1 MRKNGLRNLPTMEQP
16 YEKCLENGPESLSD
30 AELLAVILRCG
41 ARGKTSLELAREI
54 LSHPGKEEG
63 LLGLYHCTRQ
73 ELLQIRG
80 VGEVKAI
87 QLQCIGELSKR
98 MAAAGARKGL
108 CFHDPASIAD
118 YYMERLRH
126 EDQEVLLCMM
136 LDTKNQLLGEKEIT
150 RGTVN
155 ATMISPRELF
165 LAALQF
171 RAVHILLVHNHPS
184 GIPEPSGDDITVTR
198 QIRRAGEMLGIT
210 LLDHIIIG
218 DHCYTSMPRQKCPK
232 EGNKLKEHDADSKC
246 IRHRP
251 WHQYRQNL

>member
-54 LSHPGKEEG
+54 LSLPGKEEG

-155 ATMISPRELF
+155 ATMRELF

-218 DHCYTSMPRQKCPK
+218 DHCYTSMLEQ
-232 EGNKLKEHDADSKC
+232 G
-246 IRHRP
+246 I
-251 WHQYRQNL
+251 

>member
-30 AELLAVILRCG
+30 AELLAVILRFG

-54 LSHPGKEEG
+54 LSLPGKEEG

-126 EDQEVLLCMM
+126 EDFAAGAFSCGTAVPCGSYSAGSQPSKRNPG
-136 LDTKNQLLGEKEIT
+136 TK
-150 RGTVN
+150 R
-155 ATMISPRELF
+155 
-165 LAALQF
+165 
-171 RAVHILLVHNHPS
+171 
-184 GIPEPSGDDITVTR
+184 
-198 QIRRAGEMLGIT
+198 
-210 LLDHIIIG
+210 
-218 DHCYTSMPRQKCPK
+218 
-232 EGNKLKEHDADSKC
+232 
-246 IRHRP
+246 
-251 WHQYRQNL
+251 

>member
-1 MRKNGLRNLPTMEQP
+1 MGQGEKHPWEARKRNSFPSR
-16 YEKCLENGPESLSD
+16 KRGGPVRTL
-30 AELLAVILRCG
+30 
-41 ARGKTSLELAREI
+41 
-54 LSHPGKEEG
+54 
-63 LLGLYHCTRQ
+63 HCTRQ

-218 DHCYTSMPRQKCPK
+218 DHCYTSMLEQ
-232 EGNKLKEHDADSKC
+232 G
-246 IRHRP
+246 I
-251 WHQYRQNL
+251 

>member
-1 MRKNGLRNLPTMEQP
+1 MPGKRPGKPFRRGASGCHFTMW
-16 YEKCLENGPESLSD
+16 
-30 AELLAVILRCG
+30 

-54 LSHPGKEEG
+54 LSLPGKEEG

-218 DHCYTSMPRQKCPK
+218 DHCYTSMLEQ
-232 EGNKLKEHDADSKC
+232 G
-246 IRHRP
+246 I
-251 WHQYRQNL
+251 

>member
-1 MRKNGLRNLPTMEQP
+1 MKNAWKTARKAFPTRSFWLSFYDVGQG
-16 YEKCLENGPESLSD
+16 ENIP
-30 AELLAVILRCG
+30 G
-41 ARGKTSLELAREI
+41 ARKRNSFL
-54 LSHPGKEEG
+54 PGKEEG

-136 LDTKNQLLGEKEIT
+136 LDTKISFSEKRKSQEE
-150 RGTVN
+150 RS
-155 ATMISPRELF
+155 M
-165 LAALQF
+165 
-171 RAVHILLVHNHPS
+171 
-184 GIPEPSGDDITVTR
+184 
-198 QIRRAGEMLGIT
+198 RR
-210 LLDHIIIG
+210 
-218 DHCYTSMPRQKCPK
+218 
-232 EGNKLKEHDADSKC
+232 
-246 IRHRP
+246 
-251 WHQYRQNL
+251 

>member
-54 LSHPGKEEG
+54 LSLPGKEEG

-73 ELLQIRG
+73 QIRG

-218 DHCYTSMPRQKCPK
+218 DHCYTSMLEQ
-232 EGNKLKEHDADSKC
+232 G
-246 IRHRP
+246 I
-251 WHQYRQNL
+251 

>member
-1 MRKNGLRNLPTMEQP
+1 MKNAWKTARKVFPTR
-16 YEKCLENGPESLSD
+16 SFWLSFYD
-30 AELLAVILRCG
+30 VGQGE
-41 ARGKTSLELAREI
+41 
-54 LSHPGKEEG
+54 KEEG

-218 DHCYTSMPRQKCPK
+218 DHCYTSMLEQ
-232 EGNKLKEHDADSKC
+232 G
-246 IRHRP
+246 I
-251 WHQYRQNL
+251 

>member
-54 LSHPGKEEG
+54 LSLPGKEEG

-136 LDTKNQLLGEKEIT
+136 LDTKNQASRRKGNYK
-150 RGTVN
+150 RNGQCDDDF
-155 ATMISPRELF
+155 AAGAF

-218 DHCYTSMPRQKCPK
+218 DHCYTSMLEQ
-232 EGNKLKEHDADSKC
+232 G
-246 IRHRP
+246 I
-251 WHQYRQNL
+251 

>member
-1 MRKNGLRNLPTMEQP
+1 MPGKRPGKPFRRGASGCHFTMWG
-16 YEKCLENGPESLSD
+16 K
-30 AELLAVILRCG
+30 
-41 ARGKTSLELAREI
+41 GKTSLELAREI
-54 LSHPGKEEG
+54 LSLPGKEEG

-218 DHCYTSMPRQKCPK
+218 DHCYTSMLEQ
-232 EGNKLKEHDADSKC
+232 G
-246 IRHRP
+246 I
-251 WHQYRQNL
+251 

>member
-1 MRKNGLRNLPTMEQP
+1 MVAISTQPIAKPGRPT
-16 YEKCLENGPESLSD
+16 LSRISKANSFSCQAAIEYAERY
-30 AELLAVILRCG
+30 AELASQM
-41 ARGKTSLELAREI
+41 AAE
-54 LSHPGKEEG
+54 
-63 LLGLYHCTRQ
+63 CTDPVRKQ

-218 DHCYTSMPRQKCPK
+218 DHCYTSMLEQ
-232 EGNKLKEHDADSKC
+232 G
-246 IRHRP
+246 I
-251 WHQYRQNL
+251 

>member
-1 MRKNGLRNLPTMEQP
+1 MPGKRPGKPFRRGASGCHFTMWGKGKN
-16 YEKCLENGPESLSD
+16 K
-30 AELLAVILRCG
+30 I
-41 ARGKTSLELAREI
+41 AREI
-54 LSHPGKEEG
+54 LSLPGKEEG

-218 DHCYTSMPRQKCPK
+218 DHCYTSMLEQ
-232 EGNKLKEHDADSKC
+232 G
-246 IRHRP
+246 I
-251 WHQYRQNL
+251 

>member
-54 LSHPGKEEG
+54 LSLPGKEEG

-98 MAAAGARKGL
+98 MAAAGAKKR
-108 CFHDPASIAD
+108 S
-118 YYMERLRH
+118 
-126 EDQEVLLCMM
+126 LL
-136 LDTKNQLLGEKEIT
+136 
-150 RGTVN
+150 
-155 ATMISPRELF
+155 S
-165 LAALQF
+165 
-171 RAVHILLVHNHPS
+171 
-184 GIPEPSGDDITVTR
+184 
-198 QIRRAGEMLGIT
+198 
-210 LLDHIIIG
+210 
-218 DHCYTSMPRQKCPK
+218 
-232 EGNKLKEHDADSKC
+232 
-246 IRHRP
+246 
-251 WHQYRQNL
+251 

>member
-54 LSHPGKEEG
+54 LSLPGKEEG

-136 LDTKNQLLGEKEIT
+136 LDTKNFQLLGEKEIT

-218 DHCYTSMPRQKCPK
+218 DHCYTSMLEQ
-232 EGNKLKEHDADSKC
+232 G
-246 IRHRP
+246 I
-251 WHQYRQNL
+251 

>member
-54 LSHPGKEEG
+54 LSLPGKEEG

-198 QIRRAGEMLGIT
+198 HPAGGRNARHYPAGSHYYRGSLLYQYAGTGNLIPKIRGRNAQRKG
-210 LLDHIIIG
+210 
-218 DHCYTSMPRQKCPK
+218 TS
-232 EGNKLKEHDADSKC
+232 
-246 IRHRP
+246 
-251 WHQYRQNL
+251 

>member
-1 MRKNGLRNLPTMEQP
+1 MKNAWKTARK
-16 YEKCLENGPESLSD
+16 
-30 AELLAVILRCG
+30 AFLAVILRCG

-54 LSHPGKEEG
+54 LSLPGKEEG

-136 LDTKNQLLGEKEIT
+136 LDTKNQLLGEKETASVGMPTPVVKLLTIC
-150 RGTVN
+150 
-155 ATMISPRELF
+155 REERDFRPLLF
-165 LAALQF
+165 
-171 RAVHILLVHNHPS
+171 
-184 GIPEPSGDDITVTR
+184 
-198 QIRRAGEMLGIT
+198 
-210 LLDHIIIG
+210 
-218 DHCYTSMPRQKCPK
+218 
-232 EGNKLKEHDADSKC
+232 
-246 IRHRP
+246 
-251 WHQYRQNL
+251 

>member
-1 MRKNGLRNLPTMEQP
+1 MNFLWKVNEPLTANYL
-16 YEKCLENGPESLSD
+16 
-30 AELLAVILRCG
+30 
-41 ARGKTSLELAREI
+41 
-54 LSHPGKEEG
+54 PGKEEG

-218 DHCYTSMPRQKCPK
+218 DHCYTSMLEQ
-232 EGNKLKEHDADSKC
+232 G
-246 IRHRP
+246 I
-251 WHQYRQNL
+251 

>member
-1 MRKNGLRNLPTMEQP
+1 MEQP

-54 LSHPGKEEG
+54 LSLPGKEES

-218 DHCYTSMPRQKCPK
+218 DHCYTSMLEQ
-232 EGNKLKEHDADSKC
+232 G
-246 IRHRP
+246 IRSRKSEAEMP
-251 WHQYRQNL
+251 TGRDQVKGARCRFEMYTA

>member
-1 MRKNGLRNLPTMEQP
+1 MIRLPLRIITWNV
-16 YEKCLENGPESLSD
+16 S
-30 AELLAVILRCG
+30 A
-41 ARGKTSLELAREI
+41 
-54 LSHPGKEEG
+54 
-63 LLGLYHCTRQ
+63 TR
-73 ELLQIRG
+73 IRRF
-80 VGEVKAI
+80 I
-87 QLQCIGELSKR
+87 
-98 MAAAGARKGL
+98 
-108 CFHDPASIAD
+108 
-118 YYMERLRH
+118 
-126 EDQEVLLCMM
+126 LCMM

-218 DHCYTSMPRQKCPK
+218 DHCYTSMLEQ
-232 EGNKLKEHDADSKC
+232 G
-246 IRHRP
+246 I
-251 WHQYRQNL
+251 

>member
-54 LSHPGKEEG
+54 LSLPGKEEG

-98 MAAAGARKGL
+98 MAAEQEKVSA
-108 CFHDPASIAD
+108 FMI
-118 YYMERLRH
+118 RLPLRI
-126 EDQEVLLCMM
+126 
-136 LDTKNQLLGEKEIT
+136 IT
-150 RGTVN
+150 WNVS
-155 ATMISPRELF
+155 ATR
-165 LAALQF
+165 
-171 RAVHILLVHNHPS
+171 
-184 GIPEPSGDDITVTR
+184 
-198 QIRRAGEMLGIT
+198 IRRFFSA
-210 LLDHIIIG
+210 
-218 DHCYTSMPRQKCPK
+218 
-232 EGNKLKEHDADSKC
+232 
-246 IRHRP
+246 
-251 WHQYRQNL
+251 

>member
-1 MRKNGLRNLPTMEQP
+1 
-16 YEKCLENGPESLSD
+16 
-30 AELLAVILRCG
+30 
-41 ARGKTSLELAREI
+41 
-54 LSHPGKEEG
+54 
-63 LLGLYHCTRQ
+63 
-73 ELLQIRG
+73 
-80 VGEVKAI
+80 
-87 QLQCIGELSKR
+87 
-98 MAAAGARKGL
+98 
-108 CFHDPASIAD
+108 
-118 YYMERLRH
+118 
-126 EDQEVLLCMM
+126 
-136 LDTKNQLLGEKEIT
+136 
-150 RGTVN
+150 
-155 ATMISPRELF
+155 MISPRELF

-218 DHCYTSMPRQKCPK
+218 DHCYTSMLEQESDPENPRQKCPK

>member
-54 LSHPGKEEG
+54 LSLPGKEEG

-118 YYMERLRH
+118 YYMERLR
-126 EDQEVLLCMM
+126 QEVLLCMM

-218 DHCYTSMPRQKCPK
+218 DHCYTSMLEQ
-232 EGNKLKEHDADSKC
+232 G
-246 IRHRP
+246 I
-251 WHQYRQNL
+251 

>member
-1 MRKNGLRNLPTMEQP
+1 MKNAWKTARKAFPTRSFWLSFYDVGQG
-16 YEKCLENGPESLSD
+16 EN
-30 AELLAVILRCG
+30 
-41 ARGKTSLELAREI
+41 TLELAREI
-54 LSHPGKEEG
+54 LSLPGKEES

-218 DHCYTSMPRQKCPK
+218 DHWLYQYAWNRESDPENPRQKCPK

>member
-54 LSHPGKEEG
+54 LSLPGKEEG

-108 CFHDPASIAD
+108 CFHDPASIAE
-118 YYMERLRH
+118 YYMEKISFSEKRKS
-126 EDQEVLLCMM
+126 QEGRSM
-136 LDTKNQLLGEKEIT
+136 
-150 RGTVN
+150 
-155 ATMISPRELF
+155 
-165 LAALQF
+165 
-171 RAVHILLVHNHPS
+171 
-184 GIPEPSGDDITVTR
+184 
-198 QIRRAGEMLGIT
+198 RR
-210 LLDHIIIG
+210 
-218 DHCYTSMPRQKCPK
+218 
-232 EGNKLKEHDADSKC
+232 
-246 IRHRP
+246 
-251 WHQYRQNL
+251 

>member
-54 LSHPGKEEG
+54 LSLPGKEEG

-108 CFHDPASIAD
+108 CFH
-118 YYMERLRH
+118 
-126 EDQEVLLCMM
+126 DQEVLLCMM

-218 DHCYTSMPRQKCPK
+218 DHCYTSMLEQ
-232 EGNKLKEHDADSKC
+232 G
-246 IRHRP
+246 I
-251 WHQYRQNL
+251 